1 MKKFTIYIATMLVM
15 LMAASCAQEEVE
27 TIVEQQRKLTLT
39 FNMEDSRSRALAE
52 DALNMAEN
60 KVDRADVFF
69 FDNNGT
75 YLFHQL
81 GLVPTTP
88 TQVDGS
94 WKMNVNVTVPS
105 GITFNGGTY
114 QVYVLGNAQVASDG
128 LVEKVTGL
136 GTGATIESLQALTFT
151 SALETQITE
160 ATRFIMDGVDD
171 VTISAKQEVDGEIP
185 LVRAAAKVGLNLEV
199 FESIEGEDGKTYV
212 PAPNSVKVSYHNGV
226 KTFGVTS
233 AEFFKTEQ
241 WEGAAT
247 SETAEGGV
255 YQVAIDPFYSYPLSW
270 DEESDHEP
278 YMMLQM
284 NWGVQS
290 GSDID
295 YVPYY
300 YRIPV
305 NRKFTNEDGDLA
317 LERNNAYLINLEIG
331 VLGSTDPGQV
341 VTLES
346 EYEIMDWGA
355 LPINTEVRDY
365 KYLVVDQEE
374 ISIYNQTNAEVTFA
388 SSHDVTVTIDKIEY
402 EYYGRATTRNIT
414 ITSDGRTVTPQ
425 INNFN
430 DGNQYADYK
439 VNNNSGS
446 VNLSKDAGKVE
457 FTHTMTANTYV
468 PHTIYIT
475 VKHTGDTDGE
485 YAQQVKIKQYPPIYI
500 IGAQSNGKV
509 FVNEKTYSGNST
521 SVSVSDDNNSGIG
534 SVARPNGISGDDDAV
549 NENKNQYNVYVTVL
563 PSGSDAVIGDPRETT
578 GGQLNGINE
587 LSQYR
592 ATRTDAENVIAPVF
606 KIASSYG
613 KTTQMSYDAAKKRCA
628 SYQENGYP
636 AGRWRIPTPAEIEF
650 MQERAL
656 NGDIPSLFNGTNDSD
671 NWRYPAYRGYW
682 AGNGQLYW
690 PGYDADGDDYGPDP
704 GFYTAGANSFN
715 SSQSVRCVYDV
726 WYWGDENTGQVSGQN
741 NNYQL
746 TNAVWGDEGTVKT
759 K

>member
-1 MKKFTIYIATMLVM
+1 MLVM

-69 FDNNGT
+69 FDNSGT

-88 TQVDGS
+88 TQANDGS

-128 LVEKVTGL
+128 LVEKVTNL
-136 GTGATIESLQALTFT
+136 GKGATIESLQALTFT
-151 SALETQITE
+151 SALETQISE
-160 ATRFIMDGVDD
+160 ATRFIMDGVNN
-171 VTISAKQEVDGEIP
+171 VTISAKQEVGGEIP

-226 KTFGVTS
+226 KTFGITPV
-233 AEFFKTEQ
+233 EFFKTEQ

-247 SETAEGGV
+247 SETANNGV

-305 NRKFTNEDGDLA
+305 NRKYTNEDGDLA

-346 EYEIMDWGA
+346 GYEIMDWGT

-365 KYLVVDQEE
+365 KYLVVDEHE
-374 ISIYNQTNAEVTFA
+374 VSIYGENGISIAFA
-388 SSHDVTVTIDKIEY
+388 SSHPVTVTIDKIEY
-402 EYYGRATTRNIT
+402 KNYRNVTTRDVRLTNE
-414 ITSDGRTVTPQ
+414 GRQQSV
-425 INNFN
+425 NNGTTWTTYN
-430 DGNQYADYK
+430 NNKDTNEYSDYK
-439 VNNNSGS
+439 VGRNNESQLNSGS
-446 VNLSKDAGKVE
+446 VALNKDAGTIYFYHE
-457 FTHTMTANTYV
+457 ILNNNYT
-468 PHTIYIT
+468 PHEIYIT
-475 VKHTGDTDGE
+475 VQHTNDDE
-485 YAQQVKIKQYPPIYI
+485 YKEEIVITQYPPIYI
-500 IGAQSNGKV
+500 IGARSNGYV
-509 FVNEKTYSGNST
+509 YVNEETDNDGNIYAD
-521 SVSVSDDNNSGIG
+521 VSNNYRNLLGTIIDRDQIGAGGSDQNSNTN
-534 SVARPNGISGDDDAV
+534 P
-549 NENKNQYNVYVTVL
+549 NQYTMYVT
-563 PSGSDAVIGDPRETT
+563 ATENYTIGDPRVALGTEWRYANQFDDDK
-578 GGQLNGINE
+578 GLKY
-587 LSQYR
+587 YR
-592 ATRTDAENVIAPVF
+592 PTRSDASAVMAPIF
-606 KIASSYG
+606 KIASSYAR
-613 KTTQMSYDAAKKRCA
+613 TTSITFENAQKRCA
-628 SYQENGYP
+628 TYQENGYP
-636 AGRWRIPTPAEIEF
+636 AGRWRIPTAAEMEF
-650 MQERAL
+650 ITGL
-656 NGDIPSLFNGTNDSD
+656 WGDDAIPSIFNSQ
-671 NWRYPAYRGYW
+671 YW
-682 AGNGQLYW
+682 V
-690 PGYDADGDDYGPDP
+690 ADGRQYDYEKNN
-704 GFYTAGANSFN
+704 GFIESN
-715 SSQSVRCVYDV
+715 SSTTVRCVYDV
-726 WYWGDENTGQVSGQN
+726 WYWGDEQQN
-741 NNYQL
+741 NAL
-746 TNAVWGDEGTVKT
+746 TSPRWAVESVN
-759 K
+759 

>member
-69 FDNNGT
+69 FDNSGD
-75 YLFHQL
+75 YMFHQL

-88 TQVDGS
+88 TQANNGS

-114 QVYVLGNAQVASDG
+114 QVYVLANAQVASDG
-128 LVEKVTGL
+128 LVEKVTTL
-136 GTGATIESLQALTFT
+136 GTGVTIESLQALTFT

-160 ATRFIMDGVDD
+160 ATRFIMDGVNDI
-171 VTISAKQEVDGEIP
+171 TISAKQEVGGEIP
-185 LVRAAAKVGLNLEV
+185 LVRVAAKVGLNLEV

-226 KTFGVTS
+226 KTFGATS

-341 VTLES
+341 VWYSHLFQNFS
-346 EYEIMDWGA
+346 QFIM
-355 LPINTEVRDY
+355 I
-365 KYLVVDQEE
+365 
-374 ISIYNQTNAEVTFA
+374 
-388 SSHDVTVTIDKIEY
+388 H
-402 EYYGRATTRNIT
+402 
-414 ITSDGRTVTPQ
+414 
-425 INNFN
+425 
-430 DGNQYADYK
+430 
-439 VNNNSGS
+439 
-446 VNLSKDAGKVE
+446 
-457 FTHTMTANTYV
+457 
-468 PHTIYIT
+468 T
-475 VKHTGDTDGE
+475 VKGFG
-485 YAQQVKIKQYPPIYI
+485 I
-500 IGAQSNGKV
+500 
-509 FVNEKTYSGNST
+509 VNK
-521 SVSVSDDNNSGIG
+521 
-534 SVARPNGISGDDDAV
+534 
-549 NENKNQYNVYVTVL
+549 
-563 PSGSDAVIGDPRETT
+563 
-578 GGQLNGINE
+578 
-587 LSQYR
+587 
-592 ATRTDAENVIAPVF
+592 
-606 KIASSYG
+606 
-613 KTTQMSYDAAKKRCA
+613 
-628 SYQENGYP
+628 
-636 AGRWRIPTPAEIEF
+636 AEIDVFLEF
-650 MQERAL
+650 
-656 NGDIPSLFNGTNDSD
+656 SFFF
-671 NWRYPAYRGYW
+671 
-682 AGNGQLYW
+682 
-690 PGYDADGDDYGPDP
+690 YDC
-704 GFYTAGANSFN
+704 
-715 SSQSVRCVYDV
+715 QRM
-726 WYWGDENTGQVSGQN
+726 
-741 NNYQL
+741 L
-746 TNAVWGDEGTVKT
+746 TI
-759 K
+759 

>member
-69 FDNNGT
+69 FDNSGD
-75 YLFHQL
+75 YMFHQL

-88 TQVDGS
+88 TQANNGS

-114 QVYVLGNAQVASDG
+114 QVYVLANAQVASDG
-128 LVEKVTGL
+128 LVEKVTTL

-160 ATRFIMDGVDD
+160 ATRFIMDGVND
-171 VTISAKQEVDGEIP
+171 VTISAKQEVGGEIP
-185 LVRAAAKVGLNLEV
+185 LVRSAAKVVLNLEV

-226 KTFGVTS
+226 KSFGVTS

-317 LERNNAYLINLEIG
+317 LERNNAYKINLEIG

-346 EYEIMDWGA
+346 GYEIMDWGT

-365 KYLVVDQEE
+365 KYLIVEKDVVNVYNKTNGSVDFKSSDGVTVQILSITRPNYRE
-374 ISIYNQTNAEVTFA
+374 IEASIDNIYTYENGGRILSSTNGFTLTVNDGVLNLHHELENNINDDDFDYVPYTVKVKIYHTNAPTTYVEEVTFIQYPA
-388 SSHDVTVTIDKIEY
+388 VYVENSLNEGTVD
-402 EYYGRATTRNIT
+402 R
-414 ITSDGRTVTPQ
+414 
-425 INNFN
+425 INNDRLDDNTNTKASGFGYVMVN
-430 DGNQYADYK
+430 TLYADRYDYNEYTDWRNNYLGNK
-439 VNNNSGS
+439 WQTVEGFDSSSKNPNMYIVTTTVLDSNFNYLLGDSRETDTYTDNQMDFTSVVDVNGKQLEAYRPTKEDRTDYLSPKFRISSAYGQLGTNQ
-446 VNLSKDAGKVE
+446 LSK
-457 FTHTMTANTYV
+457 
-468 PHTIYIT
+468 
-475 VKHTGDTDGE
+475 
-485 YAQQVKIKQYPPIYI
+485 
-500 IGAQSNGKV
+500 
-509 FVNEKTYSGNST
+509 
-521 SVSVSDDNNSGIG
+521 
-534 SVARPNGISGDDDAV
+534 
-549 NENKNQYNVYVTVL
+549 
-563 PSGSDAVIGDPRETT
+563 
-578 GGQLNGINE
+578 
-587 LSQYR
+587 
-592 ATRTDAENVIAPVF
+592 AE
-606 KIASSYG
+606 
-613 KTTQMSYDAAKKRCA
+613 AKKRCA
-628 SYQENGYP
+628 AYQENGYP
-636 AGRWRIPTPAEIEF
+636 AGRWRLASAAELSYIATLCAKG
-650 MQERAL
+650 AL
-656 NGDIPSLFNGTNDSD
+656 PFSLFGASNYWSATGAYTIDTEEGTVSSS
-671 NWRYPAYRGYW
+671 R
-682 AGNGQLYW
+682 
-690 PGYDADGDDYGPDP
+690 
-704 GFYTAGANSFN
+704 
-715 SSQSVRCVYDV
+715 SSQAFLRCVYDD
-726 WYWGDENTGQVSGQN
+726 WYWGSDSLKDKTK
-741 NNYQL
+741 Y
-746 TNAVWGDEGTVKT
+746 TWGDESTT
-759 K
+759 EQLNAMASQQ

>member
-75 YLFHQL
+75 YLFHEL
-81 GLVPTTP
+81 DLVPTTP
-88 TQVDGS
+88 TQANDGS
-94 WKMNVNVTVPS
+94 WKMNVNVTVPP
-105 GITFNGGTY
+105 GITFNGSTY
-114 QVYVLGNAQVASDG
+114 QVYVLANAQVASDE
-128 LVEKVTGL
+128 LVDRVSAL
-136 GTGATIESLQALTFT
+136 GKNATIADLQALTFT

-171 VTISAKQEVDGEIP
+171 VTISAKQEVSGEIP

-226 KTFGVTS
+226 KTFGITP
-233 AEFFKTEQ
+233 AEFFNTEQ
-241 WEGAAT
+241 WQGAAT

-346 EYEIMDWGA
+346 GYEIMNWGT

-365 KYLVVDQEE
+365 KYLVVDEHEVE
-374 ISIYNQTNAEVTFA
+374 IFNKNSYEIAFA
-388 SSHDVTVTIDKIEY
+388 SSHPITLEIESITKWDYSKDDAFQLTYVPSTNKAQVAANAWDTENKRKFLTQCSVTES
-402 EYYGRATTRNIT
+402 
-414 ITSDGRTVTPQ
+414 SDGKNIVLTHNLVNEDSNT
-425 INNFN
+425 NSDA
-430 DGNQYADYK
+430 DGNKNSRDDYDYVPYTIKVKVTNGFYTEYITYTQYPEIYIEAEKNEGGNIVSDRNTDESDDKGY
-439 VNNNSGS
+439 VFVYNNQLNSGS
-446 VNLSKDAGKVE
+446 DWQVVRSCLDGGNNNPN
-457 FTHTMTANTYV
+457 MY
-468 PHTIYIT
+468 TIN
-475 VKHTGDTDGE
+475 VSALQD
-485 YAQQVKIKQYPPIYI
+485 
-500 IGAQSNGKV
+500 
-509 FVNEKTYSGNST
+509 NS
-521 SVSVSDDNNSGIG
+521 SL
-534 SVARPNGISGDDDAV
+534 
-549 NENKNQYNVYVTVL
+549 Y
-563 PSGSDAVIGDPRETT
+563 IGDPRVTT
-578 GGQLNGINE
+578 SVKGSSLGLSNRFNGKTLDE
-587 LSQYR
+587 YYP
-592 ATRTDAENVIAPVF
+592 TRTDDKNIIAPEF
-606 KIASSYG
+606 RMASSYG
-613 KTTQMSYDAAKKRCA
+613 KCGSAIDHDEAKKRCA
-628 SYQENGYP
+628 AYQEYGYP
-636 AGRWRIPTPAEIEF
+636 AGRWRLPTVAEFEYVQELSDRGVIP
-650 MQERAL
+650 
-656 NGDIPSLFNGTNDSD
+656 
-671 NWRYPAYRGYW
+671 
-682 AGNGQLYW
+682 QLYSDD
-690 PGYDADGDDYGPDP
+690 GYYWTATVVYQYGQ
-704 GFYTAGANSFN
+704 GESTRTRSAF
-715 SSQSVRCVYDV
+715 VRCVYDE
-726 WYWGDENTGQVSGQN
+726 WYWGNEKINDMNVYT
-741 NNYQL
+741 
-746 TNAVWGDEGTVKT
+746 WGD
-759 K
+759 